1 MSLDLPQSFPDAT
14 RLRPRS
20 SPVSRALEVLVVAI
34 LYYAAA
40 RLGLLMAFDKTN
52 ASPVWPPSGIAF
64 AAVLLRGY
72 RVWPGI
78 MLGAFLANVVVFIG
92 NHAAD
97 VFTIVAVSSVIGL
110 GNTLEAIV
118 GRALLDRLIGPFTRA
133 EDIFT
138 FTTIALVAC
147 SVGSSI
153 GPAAIALAGIAPS
166 AGYETIWF
174 TWWLG
179 DAAGVLL
186 VAPLLVTWSAQPQLG
201 WTLGQRIEAALL
213 FLSLLIGVHIGFG
226 GWLLDR
232 AAHYPLTFVPLPWL
246 VWAAFRFGPREAAT
260 AAALTSGIAVWD
272 TVNGLGPFARETVNE
287 SLLLVQAFVAV
298 VTVTIL
304 TMAALVGE
312 RRDAQASLRKDHDT
326 LETAVDKRTRVLWQV
341 NERLRESESRYQLL
355 AENVTDVIFVYDLDL
370 RPIYVSPSVT
380 RLRGYSVEE
389 AMAQR
394 FEDHLAPASA
404 ALARKTLAEVLAT
417 PRDGRESR
425 TLELEVTRGDG
436 SIVWT
441 ETHVSLLRDA
451 HGRPNGIIGVAR
463 DITERKLAE
472 AKRTQLEGQLRQA
485 QKMEALGRLTAGKRP
500 EA

>member
-1 MSLDLPQSFPDAT
+1 
-14 RLRPRS
+14 
-20 SPVSRALEVLVVAI
+20 
-34 LYYAAA
+34 
-40 RLGLLMAFDKTN
+40 
-52 ASPVWPPSGIAF
+52 
-64 AAVLLRGY
+64 
-72 RVWPGI
+72 

-133 EDIFT
+133 EDVFT

-179 DAAGVLL
+179 DAAGILL
-186 VAPLLVTWSAQPQLG
+186 MAPLLITWSAQPRLG

-213 FLSLLIGVHIGFG
+213 FLSLLIGVHVGFG